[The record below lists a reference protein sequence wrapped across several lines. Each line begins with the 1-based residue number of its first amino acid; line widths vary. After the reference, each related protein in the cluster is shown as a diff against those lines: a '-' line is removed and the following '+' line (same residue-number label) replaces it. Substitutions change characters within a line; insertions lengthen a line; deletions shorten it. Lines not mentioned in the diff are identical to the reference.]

1 MFSTQCQAILFLD
14 PWLHRKNNKNPKS
27 KSQTGS
33 ANSNGIDPSYSA
45 LAAAG
50 LRVGSLPWSIPRP
63 KNGGL
68 DSPALGK
75 LSSMLLLS
83 HIYTRFLSLFLL
95 LEFFYSHLI
104 LTACI

>member
-33 ANSNGIDPSYSA
+33 ADSNGIDPSYSA

-83 HIYTRFLSLFLL
+83 HIYTRFLS
-95 LEFFYSHLI
+95 FFCCLNSFI
-104 LTACI
+104 VI